1 MIDATG
7 WPPKSTFGKI
17 RRSSVAYGAFA
28 VHREGTS
35 RCDFSVSAHETWR
48 IFTTPN
54 KTCSLP
60 LDLVQQSIPFPDPS
74 RQSAIE
80 WAEKETIRCIQSH
93 EECQRWEVEEPRL
106 LPTRLIDIKPDG
118 LEDDVVLVE
127 SASLPSMAPYIALS
141 YCWGGIRPECTTTP
155 DSLSANKRCI
165 PWLKLPKTFQ
175 DAITVARQ
183 MSIRYM
189 WIDSICIIQG
199 DDDDW
204 KREGG
209 KMFQVYKN
217 SYLTFAATWGESSIS
232 GLFDENKRSHFKNSW
247 KRLCVAELQYNG
259 ERWPVYL
266 QRFHN
271 SILFEHEHHPIG
283 FGLPLFERAWTF
295 QERMVASRVLF
306 FGPTEVSFECL
317 SHSCC
322 HCGGTASYSSKGR
335 ALRITQ
341 LQEDS
346 LRGTNEALES
356 QVIWSDVPTR
366 NRQAKYDWRE
376 LVRMYSTMDMSFA
389 RDKLLAIGALAQLWQ
404 KVLPRDQ
411 YLAGHWSGT
420 LIEDLL
426 WCDFG
431 SSGCIGHYHWQLP
444 SNTWCPTW
452 SWAHIQRHHDLHWP
466 DRFNRG
472 LFYPMADV
480 VQASC
485 EYVGENPF
493 GVLEKGQ
500 LVLHSYLLPFMACR
514 YSNEKEKPNSLVSRY
529 AALYLD
535 EGGQYSFLRP
545 PPTDDEHDNLVMETD
560 YVLRRGI
567 TQIYF
572 LYMGCMSY
580 SYSSSIDWYYLVLK
594 PTDNTKRTFSRV
606 GVMFTS
612 AESFSIKFLNKYTK
626 RTCIII

>member
-204 KREGG
+204 KR
-209 KMFQVYKN
+209 
-217 SYLTFAATWGESSIS
+217 
-232 GLFDENKRSHFKNSW
+232 D
-247 KRLCVAELQYNG
+247 
-259 ERWPVYL
+259 
-266 QRFHN
+266 
-271 SILFEHEHHPIG
+271 
-283 FGLPLFERAWTF
+283 
-295 QERMVASRVLF
+295 
-306 FGPTEVSFECL
+306 
-317 SHSCC
+317 
-322 HCGGTASYSSKGR
+322 
-335 ALRITQ
+335 
-341 LQEDS
+341 
-346 LRGTNEALES
+346 
-356 QVIWSDVPTR
+356 
-366 NRQAKYDWRE
+366 
-376 LVRMYSTMDMSFA
+376 LV
-389 RDKLLAIGALAQLWQ
+389 
-404 KVLPRDQ
+404 
-411 YLAGHWSGT
+411 
-420 LIEDLL
+420 
-426 WCDFG
+426 
-431 SSGCIGHYHWQLP
+431 
-444 SNTWCPTW
+444 
-452 SWAHIQRHHDLHWP
+452 
-466 DRFNRG
+466 
-472 LFYPMADV
+472 
-480 VQASC
+480 
-485 EYVGENPF
+485 
-493 GVLEKGQ
+493 
-500 LVLHSYLLPFMACR
+500 
-514 YSNEKEKPNSLVSRY
+514 
-529 AALYLD
+529 
-535 EGGQYSFLRP
+535 
-545 PPTDDEHDNLVMETD
+545 
-560 YVLRRGI
+560 
-567 TQIYF
+567 
-572 LYMGCMSY
+572 
-580 SYSSSIDWYYLVLK
+580 
-594 PTDNTKRTFSRV
+594 
-606 GVMFTS
+606 
-612 AESFSIKFLNKYTK
+612 
-626 RTCIII
+626 